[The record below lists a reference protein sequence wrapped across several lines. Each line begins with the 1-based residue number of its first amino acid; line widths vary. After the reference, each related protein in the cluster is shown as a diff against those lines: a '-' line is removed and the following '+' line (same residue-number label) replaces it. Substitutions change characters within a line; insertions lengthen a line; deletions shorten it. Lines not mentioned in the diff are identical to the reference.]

1 MMMNY
6 PGNGVN
12 SMMMGT
18 MVLLVLLW
26 VAVVGIGIWLV
37 LRVTRRDSTVAKIE
51 SSPRATLDHRFA
63 AGEITM
69 EQYVEARKLLEV
81 KTLL

>member
-1 MMMNY
+1 MMMNC
-6 PGNGVN
+6 PGYGVN

-18 MVLLVLLW
+18 MVLFW
-26 VAVVGIGIWLV
+26 VVVVGIGIWLV
-37 LRVTRRDSTVAKIE
+37 LRVTRRDSTVAKIDG
-51 SSPRATLDHRFA
+51 SPRATLDHRFA

-81 KTLL
+81 KTSL